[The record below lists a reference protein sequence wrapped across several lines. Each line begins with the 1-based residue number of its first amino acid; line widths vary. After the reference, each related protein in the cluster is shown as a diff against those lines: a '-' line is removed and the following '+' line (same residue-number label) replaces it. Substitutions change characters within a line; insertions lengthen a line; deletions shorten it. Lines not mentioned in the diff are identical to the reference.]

1 MESDNKT
8 KQKQIQIE
16 LDEKTSQGEY
26 VNFSIV
32 THSPAEFVIDFATM
46 LPGMPKA
53 KVKSRILMTPPQTK
67 TLMLIL
73 QDNIKKY
80 EGKFGEIKMVKTDGQ
95 KQFNFKIP
103 GDTLPN

>member
-1 MESDNKT
+1 MEDSKP
-8 KQKQIQIE
+8 KQQKIQIE

-26 VNFSIV
+26 ANFTIV
-32 THSPAEFVIDFATM
+32 THSPSEFVLDFARM

-53 KVKSRILMTPPQTK
+53 KVKARIVMMPAQTK

-80 EGKFGEIKMVKTDGQ
+80 EDKFGEIKLPQNPGQ
-95 KQFNFKIP
+95 KQFSFKVPEDI
-103 GDTLPN
+103 LPN